1 MTRPLRSAPAGT
13 AAARLGAWAAGFDA
27 ATSAPAG
34 VRGAARRAL
43 VDVVGCALAGSRH
56 PTTLAV
62 ASHAR
67 SQLGDGRCGIV
78 GAAPS
83 GPLAAAMVNA
93 TAAHVL
99 DFDDTCFEGVAHISA
114 VVWPAVQ
121 AAAETAGAT
130 GRELLSAFIAGAEAE
145 AALGRSLGRGLYDRG
160 WWNTALIGA
169 VGAAAG
175 AARAL
180 RLDAGRTTAA
190 IALALAFA
198 GGQRSVLGTTA
209 KPAGCGL
216 AARAGLEAALLARS
230 GIEAPADALEEPRG
244 FAALANG
251 GHHDPAG
258 FDGLG
263 TRFALIDPGFA
274 FKAYPACSAA
284 QAAIEATLML
294 RTAHGLRPDAV
305 AVVRCEVTPLVVASL
320 TFDRPKTPTEAQF
333 SLPYAVAR
341 ALVDGRFDTAS
352 LAPDALADA
361 TVRRL
366 MPAIGMTASDTLALS
381 PADLVDHPEAAIVTI
396 DTHDGRHL
404 RQAVPAATGM
414 PANPMPDE
422 TLDAKFRANA
432 APAIGRAAA
441 EALLGRLRGID
452 GLAEAAGLLTEG
464 EAA

>member
-1 MTRPLRSAPAGT
+1 MTQPLRSEPAEY

-27 ATSAPAG
+27 ATDAPAG
-34 VRGAARRAL
+34 VRDAARRAL

-62 ASHAR
+62 ARHAR
-67 SQLGDGRCGIV
+67 TQLGDGRCAIV
-78 GAAPS
+78 GAAS
-83 GPLAAAMVNA
+83 AGPLAAAMVNA

-121 AAAETAGAT
+121 AAAETAGVT
-130 GRELLSAFIAGAEAE
+130 GRELLSAFMAGAEVE

-160 WWNTALIGA
+160 WWNTALIGT

-180 RLDAGRTTAA
+180 RLDADRATAA

-216 AARAGLEAALLARS
+216 AARAGLEAALLAMT
-230 GIEAPADALEEPRG
+230 GIDAPAAALEDPRG

-258 FDGLG
+258 FDDLG
-263 TRFALIDPGFA
+263 HRFALTDPGFA

-284 QAAIEATLML
+284 QAAIEATLAL
-294 RTAHGLRPDAV
+294 RAAHGLRPGDVAAV
-305 AVVRCEVTPLVVASL
+305 HCAVTPLVVASL
-320 TFDRPKTPTEAQF
+320 TFDRPETPTQAQF

-352 LAPDALADA
+352 LAPAALADA
-361 TVRRL
+361 AVRRL
-366 MPAIGMTASDTLALS
+366 MPRIGMTASDTLALS

-396 DTHDGRHL
+396 DTCDGR
-404 RQAVPAATGM
+404 RVTQALPAATGM
-414 PANPMPDE
+414 PATPMPD
-422 TLDAKFRANA
+422 TALDAKFRANA
-432 APAIGRAAA
+432 APVVGAAQA
-441 EALLGRLRGID
+441 EALLARLRGIESL
-452 GLAEAAGLLTEG
+452 GAAGALLSEG
-464 EAA
+464 GAA